1 MSAYDG
7 LNLPQLLELMH
18 ELHLPEPISMIPQT
32 PGWWVLGGWLA
43 AIALV
48 VIDQV
53 VKRRRHNRYRR
64 EAQTSLDGIAARAAD
79 DPSGSAQEIAAL
91 LKRTALAA
99 YPRETVAS
107 AIRRRLGC
115 VPDQDGRQRP
125 RSRRGRRPARLRR
138 LPCRRGRQRPRQA
151 RPPLDQA
158 APCLTWPP
166 PGRSC

>member
-64 EAQTSLDGIAARAAD
+64 EAQTSLDGIAARTAD

-99 YPRETVAS
+99 YPRETVAPLYGGDW
-107 AIRRRLGC
+107 AAFLTRTAGNDPEVAAAADRLASGAYRA
-115 VPDQDGRQRP
+115 VVDASDLV
-125 RSRRGRRPARLRR
+125 RPARRWIR
-138 LPCRRGRQRPRQA
+138 LHRA
-151 RPPLDQA
+151 
-158 APCLTWPP
+158 
-166 PGRSC
+166 